1 MMLVTRA
8 GGTAVLEENILEE
21 LRAITE
27 EERAILEGQA
37 AIDRS
42 LYMEGRLNVVNSQ
55 KLLSG
60 GKLITLRPNTR
71 FVHFPEHTHD
81 YVEVVYG
88 CSGAVEHLVDGKSI
102 RLKAGELLFL
112 GQKASHQV
120 YPAGRDDI
128 AVNFIVLPEF
138 FSDTLSAIG
147 QEATLLRQFLLDC
160 LFCQSIGPSYLHFQV
175 ADDKPI
181 QNLAENLLITLL
193 HDTPNRRK
201 VSQMTM
207 TLLFLQLL
215 GHTDR
220 LDWDAQEDTILKL
233 LRYVEDHYA
242 QASLTGAARLLHT
255 DVYSLSRL
263 IRRQTGR
270 TFTELVQEKR
280 LSQAAFLLKNTARN
294 VDDVALAVGYE
305 NASYFHRIFKAAYG
319 LSPRQYR
326 LAK

>member
-1 MMLVTRA
+1 MLDER
-8 GGTAVLEENILEE
+8 ILWE

-37 AIDRS
+37 TIDRS
-42 LYMEGRLNVVNSQ
+42 LYMQSRLNVVNSQ

-60 GKLITLRPNTR
+60 GRLITLRPNTR

-81 YVEVVYG
+81 YVEMVYG
-88 CSGAVEHLVDGKSI
+88 CSGVVEHIVNGKSI
-102 RLKAGELLFL
+102 RLKPGELLFL
-112 GQKASHQV
+112 GQKAAHQV
-120 YPAGRDDI
+120 CPAGRDDI

-160 LFCQSIGPSYLHFQV
+160 LFQQNIGPSCLHFQV
-175 ADDKPI
+175 ADDRPI
-181 QNLAENLLITLL
+181 QNLAENLLIALL

-215 GHTDR
+215 SHTDK
-220 LDWDAQEDTILKL
+220 LDWDDQEDAILKL
-233 LRYVEDHYA
+233 LRYVEGHYP
-242 QASLTGAARLLHT
+242 QASLTNAARLLHT
-255 DVYSLSRL
+255 DVYSLSR
-263 IRRQTGR
+263 QTGK
-270 TFTELVQEKR
+270 TFTQLVQEKR
-280 LSQAAFLLKNTARN
+280 LSQAAFLLKSTGQN

-305 NASYFHRIFKAAYG
+305 NISYFHRIFKAAYG
-319 LSPRQYR
+319 LSPRRYR

>member
-1 MMLVTRA
+1 MLD
-8 GGTAVLEENILEE
+8 GSILQD

-27 EERAILEGQA
+27 EEQDILDGRAT
-37 AIDRS
+37 IDRS
-42 LYMEGRLNVVNSQ
+42 LYMQSRLNVVNSK
-55 KLLSG
+55 KLLSN

-81 YVEVVYG
+81 YVEMVYG
-88 CSGAVEHLVDGKSI
+88 CSGMVGHIVNGKSI
-102 RLKAGELLFL
+102 RLKPGDLLFL

-120 YPAGRDDI
+120 CPAGRDDI
-128 AVNFIVLPEF
+128 AVNFIILPEF
-138 FSDTLSAIG
+138 FSDALSAIG
-147 QEATLLRQFLLDC
+147 QEATVLRQFLVDC
-160 LFCQSIGPSYLHFQV
+160 LFGQNIGPSYLHFQV
-175 ADDKPI
+175 ADDRPI

-193 HDTPNRRK
+193 RNTPNRRK

-215 GHTDR
+215 SHTDK
-220 LDWDAQEDTILKL
+220 LDWADRENNILKL

-242 QASLTGAARLLHT
+242 AASLTEAAELMCT

-263 IRRQTGR
+263 IRRQTGK
-270 TFTELVQEKR
+270 TFTQLVQERR
-280 LSQAAFLLKNTARN
+280 LSQAAFLLTSTSQN
-294 VDDVALAVGYE
+294 VDDVAQAVGYE
-305 NASYFHRIFKAAYG
+305 NISYFHRIFKAAYG